1 MNSTL
6 KKKLHD
12 SLVEIIR
19 KTSAELPDDVFEAI
33 EAGRKVEQSGSSA
46 KYAMDI
52 ICDNVGIA
60 KRKSQPLCQDTGTV
74 LFYIHFPQKTD
85 FDELQKLIRKAVVTS
100 TKKGYLRQNSVDSI
114 TGKNSGNNIGPG
126 APVIH
131 AEPWKKDDFEIKLML
146 KGGGCENVGAQ
157 YSLPDSRVGAGR
169 DLMGVEKC
177 ILDAVQNAQGKGCG
191 PGILG
196 VCIGGDR
203 GTGYAASKEQFL
215 RKIGDR
221 NRDATL
227 AALEARVTEE
237 SNQLGIG
244 PMGFGGKTTLLA
256 TKVTAMNRV
265 PASFFVSVSYMCWAF
280 RRQGARVNKK
290 GEIQKWLY

>member
-1 MNSTL
+1 MNL
-6 KKKLHD
+6 NLQKKLHD
-12 SLVEIIR
+12 SLVEVIR
-19 KTSAELPDDVFEAI
+19 KTSAELPDDVFQAI
-33 EAGRKVEQSGSSA
+33 EAGRKNEAEGTSA

-52 ICDNVGIA
+52 ICDNVDLA

-74 LFYIHFPQKTD
+74 LFYVHFPMKTD
-85 FDELQKLIRKAVVTS
+85 YELLQKIIKKAVVTA

-131 AEPWKKDDFEIKLML
+131 AEPWKKDTFEIKLML

-169 DLMGVEKC
+169 DLKGVEKC

-203 GTGYAASKEQFL
+203 GMGYGASKEQFL
-215 RKIGDR
+215 RKMGDK
-221 NRDATL
+221 NKNPEL
-227 AALEARVTEE
+227 AAMEERVTREA
-237 SNQLGIG
+237 NQLGIG

-256 TKVTAMNRV
+256 TKITALNRV

-280 RRQGARVNKK
+280 RRQGAVVNKK